1 MRPLLI
7 IAGVVLAAAG
17 GALAYHA
24 AFVAPPSSFVVN
36 SGSGSVREIH
46 STWRVALGL
55 LLFVAGL
62 GLAFVAARRRG

>member
-17 GALAYHA
+17 GALTYHA

-36 SGSGSVREIH
+36 SASGSVREVH
-46 STWRVALGL
+46 SAWRVVLGIALL
-55 LLFVAGL
+55 VAGV
-62 GLAFVAARRRG
+62 GLAFVAARRRA

>member
-1 MRPLLI
+1 MRFLLI
-7 IAGVVLAAAG
+7 IAGVVLAAVG

-36 SGSGSVREIH
+36 SASGSVREVH
-46 STWRVALGL
+46 SAWRVALGIL
-55 LLFVAGL
+55 LLVAGA